1 MMMLHRLFT
10 ALAALLL
17 VPAALA
23 GPLVLVEARGVA
35 MAPGTQVPDDQA
47 ITLPDGAQMVLIAED
62 GTQITLRGPFT
73 GLPSKAAAG
82 QGGTVAALTDLLSA
96 RETDTSTL
104 GAARDGGQPA
114 PLPEPWLID
123 AATSGSG
130 CLRPGHSLVLWRA
143 AGVGAQTLTLMPADR
158 SWTANAT
165 WPAGEQRLE
174 LTELPVKEGAT
185 FLFELDGN
193 AAAITFHLLPDTVT
207 PKKMVGGWL
216 LARGCDRQARA
227 LLHG

>member
-1 MMMLHRLFT
+1 MLHRLST
-10 ALAALLL
+10 ALAALLLL

-35 MAPGTQVPDDQA
+35 MAPGTLVPDDQP

-73 GLPSKAAAG
+73 GLPGKAAAG
-82 QGGTVAALTDLLSA
+82 QNGTVAALTDLLSA
-96 RETDTSTL
+96 RATDTSTL

-143 AGVGAQTLTLMPADR
+143 ADAVAQTLTLTPADR

-185 FLFELDGN
+185 LLFELNGN
-193 AAAITFHLLPDTVT
+193 AAAITFHLLPDAVT
-207 PKKMVGGWL
+207 ARQMVGGWL

>member
-1 MMMLHRLFT
+1 MLNRL
-10 ALAALLL
+10 AAILAALLL

-35 MAPGTQVPDDQA
+35 MAPGTQVPEDEPV
-47 ITLPDGAQMVLIAED
+47 TLPDGAQMLLIAED
-62 GTQITLRGPFT
+62 GTQITLRGPYT
-73 GLPSKAAAG
+73 GLPSKAAVG
-82 QGGTVAALTDLLSA
+82 QGGTVQALADLLSA
-96 RETDTSTL
+96 RSADTSML
-104 GAARDGGQPA
+104 GAARDAGQPL

-123 AATSGSG
+123 AGASGSG
-130 CLRPGHSLVLWRA
+130 CVRPGHSLVLWRA
-143 AGVGAQTLTLMPADR
+143 AGAAAQSLTLMPADR

-185 FLFELDGN
+185 YLFELDGN
-193 AAAITFHLLPDTVT
+193 AAAITFHLLPDMVT
-207 PKKMVGGWL
+207 AKRMVGGWL

-227 LLHG
+227 LLG